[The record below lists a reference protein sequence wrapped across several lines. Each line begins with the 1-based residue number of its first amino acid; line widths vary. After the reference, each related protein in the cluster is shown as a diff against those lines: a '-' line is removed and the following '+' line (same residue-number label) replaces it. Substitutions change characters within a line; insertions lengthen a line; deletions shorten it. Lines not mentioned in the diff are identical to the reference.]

1 MAWIRQIPPARAGG
15 RLAGVYR
22 EIRSEVPRVPNLM
35 QVFSLRP
42 ETMEGLYRS
51 WLSSMWNG
59 SVDRQTRELMAMA
72 VARSARCDYCVDSH
86 LVFLQACGMD
96 RDQAFAIERDSAAT
110 EDLPEPVRVA
120 MELASRLTS
129 DPRNLCDEDLQALRR
144 CWPVLEQRVELI
156 SVAAGFNCI
165 TRVANALGVDQ
176 EIPLS
181 VRRFEAGRRGAI
193 SLLSR
198 LTAVS
203 VDMDYKPV
211 PARPPEENL
220 RALDFLFFSQLGF
233 ASLPPGFTV
242 LQHCPEMF
250 DGQLRLMEKAVA
262 VIPRDRWMRLGLV
275 IGKLTGCDY
284 FSENCAAWLEQ
295 RGVDTADVVASAE
308 GAQSSLAD
316 TEKCCLRFARDLT
329 LHSHTMDE
337 SRVRGLRAAG
347 LSDGAILD
355 LAFVSGVF
363 NGMVRHVAALAIE
376 ERVAD
381 EPGSLVESAAA
392 SGHLNGNAPAGD
404 DLP

>member
-1 MAWIRQIPPARAGG
+1 M
-15 RLAGVYR
+15 AGVYR

-72 VARSARCDYCVDSH
+72 VARAARCDYCVDSH

-96 RDQAFAIERDSAAT
+96 RDQAFAIERDSAAI

-176 EIPLS
+176 EIPRS

-203 VDMDYKPV
+203 VDMEYKPV

-262 VIPRDRWMRLGLV
+262 VMPRDRWMRLGLV

-295 RGVDTADVVASAE
+295 RGVDTADVVAAAE

-316 TEKCCLRFARDLT
+316 AEKCCLRFARDLT

-355 LAFVSGVF
+355 LTFVSGVF
-363 NGMVRHVAALAIE
+363 NGMVRHVAALAVE
-376 ERVAD
+376 ESVAD
-381 EPGSLVESAAA
+381 EPGSLVERTSAA
-392 SGHLNGNAPAGD
+392 GHLNGNAPAGD

>member
-1 MAWIRQIPPARAGG
+1 
-15 RLAGVYR
+15 LAGVYR
-22 EIRSEVPRVPNLM
+22 EIRNEVPRVPNLM

-86 LVFLQACGMD
+86 LVFLQVCGMD
-96 RDQAFAIERDSAAT
+96 RDQAFAIERDSAAVG
-110 EDLPEPVRVA
+110 ELPEAVCVA

-129 DPRNLCDEDLQALRR
+129 DPRNLRDEDLQDLRK
-144 CWPVLEQRVELI
+144 CWPAIEQRVELI

-220 RALDFLFFSQLGF
+220 RALDFLFLSQLGF

-262 VIPRDRWMRLGLV
+262 VMPRDRWMRLGLV

-284 FSENCAAWLEQ
+284 FSENCTAWLEQ
-295 RGVDTADVVASAE
+295 RGVDTADVVAAAE
-308 GAQSSLAD
+308 GAQSSLPDA
-316 TEKCCLRFARDLT
+316 EKCCLRFARDLT

-337 SRVRGLRAAG
+337 SRVRGLRVAG

-363 NGMVRHVAALAIE
+363 NGMVRHVAALAVE
-376 ERVAD
+376 ERTAGG
-381 EPGSLVESAAA
+381 PGSPVEHDAA

>member
-1 MAWIRQIPPARAGG
+1 
-15 RLAGVYR
+15 
-22 EIRSEVPRVPNLM
+22 M

-96 RDQAFAIERDSAAT
+96 RDQAFAIERDSAAI

-176 EIPLS
+176 EIPQS

-262 VIPRDRWMRLGLV
+262 VMPRDRWMRLGLV

-295 RGVDTADVVASAE
+295 RGVDTADVVAAAE

-316 TEKCCLRFARDLT
+316 AEKCCLRFARDLT

-355 LAFVSGVF
+355 LTFVSGVF
-363 NGMVRHVAALAIE
+363 NGMVRHVAALAVE
-376 ERVAD
+376 ESVAD
-381 EPGSLVESAAA
+381 EPGSLVERASAA
-392 SGHLNGNAPAGD
+392 GRLNGNAPAGD

>member
-1 MAWIRQIPPARAGG
+1 MAWIRHIPPARAGG

-22 EIRSEVPRVPNLM
+22 EIRSEVARVPNLM

-59 SVDRQTRELMAMA
+59 SVDRQTRELMAIA

-96 RDQAFAIERDSAAT
+96 REQAFAIESDSAAI
-110 EDLPEPVRVA
+110 EDLPEAVRVA

-129 DPRNLCDEDLQALRR
+129 DPRKMNDEDLQRLREY
-144 CWPVLEQRVELI
+144 WPVLEERVELI

-203 VDMDYKPV
+203 MDMGSKPV

-220 RALDFLFFSQLGF
+220 RALNFLFLSQLGF

-262 VIPRDRWMRLGLV
+262 VMPRDRWMRLGLV

-295 RGVDTADVVASAE
+295 RGVDTADVVAAAE

-316 TEKCCLRFARDLT
+316 AEKCCLRFARDLT

-337 SRVRGLRAAG
+337 SRVRGLRGAG
-347 LSDGAILD
+347 FSDGAILD

-363 NGMVRHVAALAIE
+363 NGMVRHVAALAVE
-376 ERVAD
+376 ESVAD
-381 EPGSLVESAAA
+381 EPGSVAKSNGV
-392 SGHLNGNAPAGD
+392 SGHLNGNAPSGD

>member
-1 MAWIRQIPPARAGG
+1 
-15 RLAGVYR
+15 LAGVYR

-198 LTAVS
+198 ITAVS
-203 VDMDYKPV
+203 VDMDYKAV

-262 VIPRDRWMRLGLV
+262 VMPRDRWMRLGLV

-316 TEKCCLRFARDLT
+316 AEKCCLRFARDLT

-363 NGMVRHVAALAIE
+363 NGMVRHVAALGVE
-376 ERVAD
+376 ERLAD
-381 EPGSLVESAAA
+381 EPGSLVEIAAA
-392 SGHLNGNAPAGD
+392 SGHLNGNAPAVD